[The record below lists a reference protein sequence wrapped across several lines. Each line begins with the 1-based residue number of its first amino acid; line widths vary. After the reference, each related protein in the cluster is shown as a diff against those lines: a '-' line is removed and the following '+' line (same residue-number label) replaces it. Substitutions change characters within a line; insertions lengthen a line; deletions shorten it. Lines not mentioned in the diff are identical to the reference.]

1 MTRIFVAATDSGGPG
16 DRVYPNFGRAPT
28 FTVVEVEDGQIKR
41 ATVIDNPY
49 ASAPGGAGIQAAQL
63 VVEKGAEA
71 VFAGNFGPNAS
82 GVLAQAGVEM
92 VPVAGLTVREAVEK
106 YLKGELS
113 PTGAPGPGGGFG
125 PGMGRGRGRGM
136 GRGAGGYGPPL
147 PPLGGPVEMEE
158 LRARLTRLERELAE
172 VHRKLEELK
181 GGE

>member
-1 MTRIFVAATDSGGPG
+1 
-16 DRVYPNFGRAPT
+16 
-28 FTVVEVEDGQIKR
+28 VEVEDGQIKR

-113 PTGAPGPGGGFG
+113 PTGALGPGGGFG
-125 PGMGRGRGRGM
+125 PGMGRGRGM
-136 GRGAGGYGPPL
+136 GRGAWGYGPP
-147 PPLGGPVEMEE
+147 PPPPGGAPEADE
-158 LRARLTRLERELAE
+158 LRERLDRLERELAE